1 MVKGITISAPGF
13 YGPQGRYVR
22 LKPIDMDL
30 NRKIEEFRYNG
41 EKITNFEMESSA
53 VAGLGRMLGHKA
65 ITICLIIAG
74 RISKDMNTN
83 YKGSM
88 EGLVETVLKRLVGKK

>member
-1 MVKGITISAPGF
+1 
-13 YGPQGRYVR
+13 
-22 LKPIDMDL
+22 MDL

-53 VAGLGRMLGHKA
+53 VSGLGRMLGHKA

>member
-1 MVKGITISAPGF
+1 MSVGGSVLLRG
-13 YGPQGRYVR
+13 
-22 LKPIDMDL
+22 L
-30 NRKIEEFRYNG
+30 
-41 EKITNFEMESSA
+41 MESSA

>member
-1 MVKGITISAPGF
+1 
-13 YGPQGRYVR
+13 
-22 LKPIDMDL
+22 
-30 NRKIEEFRYNG
+30 
-41 EKITNFEMESSA
+41 MESSA

>member
-1 MVKGITISAPGF
+1 
-13 YGPQGRYVR
+13 
-22 LKPIDMDL
+22 MDL

-88 EGLVETVLKRLVGKK
+88 EGLVETVLKRLVDKK

>member
-1 MVKGITISAPGF
+1 MH
-13 YGPQGRYVR
+13 
-22 LKPIDMDL
+22 L

>member
-1 MVKGITISAPGF
+1 
-13 YGPQGRYVR
+13 
-22 LKPIDMDL
+22 MDL

-83 YKGSM
+83 YIGSM